1 MDDIIDYL
9 GKNLATGFMGRNL
22 RYLAVTSST
31 QDVAKD
37 MAERGAPEGTAV
49 IAGLQKS
56 GRGRL
61 GRSWL
66 SPEGG
71 LATSIILRPSISALP
86 LLPAICALA
95 VFRTMKAL
103 GIRAEIKW
111 PNDILI
117 GGRKVCGIL
126 IEHGLKDGAVRYSI
140 VGIGI
145 NINFDTSL
153 YPEIAGFAT
162 SLSVEL
168 GHELPVH
175 QVVMSLY
182 TELEKLYLQCHKPD
196 LILTEWTTNMV
207 TIGKRVKVKSG
218 NNEIEGIAERVDA
231 SGHLLLRADDGSLQ
245 EIMAG
250 DVSLIAADNNK

>member
-1 MDDIIDYL
+1 MDNIIGYL
-9 GKNLATGFMGRNL
+9 GENLATGFMGRNL
-22 RYLAVTSST
+22 RYLAVASST
-31 QDVAKD
+31 QDVAKE

-49 IAGLQKS
+49 IAGMQES

-71 LATSIILRPSISALP
+71 LATSIILRPDVSALP

-95 VFRTMKAL
+95 VFRTIKAL
-103 GIRAEIKW
+103 GIRADIKW

-153 YPEIAGFAT
+153 YPEIAGSAT

-168 GHELPVH
+168 GHELAVER
-175 QVVMSLY
+175 VALSLY

-196 LILTEWTTNMV
+196 IILTEWTANMV

-218 NNEIEGIAERVDA
+218 NNEIEGVAEAVNS
-231 SGHLLLRADDGSLQ
+231 SGHLLLRTDDGSVQ
-245 EIMAG
+245 EMLAG